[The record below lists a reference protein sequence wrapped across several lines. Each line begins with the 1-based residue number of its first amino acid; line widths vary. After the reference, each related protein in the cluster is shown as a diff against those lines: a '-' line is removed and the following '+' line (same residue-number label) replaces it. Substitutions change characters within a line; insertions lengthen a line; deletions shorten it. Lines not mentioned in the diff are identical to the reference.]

1 MRRKDTVGTNE
12 TADLRQ
18 ERREGNEIDDGQ
30 TAEKNRSQHRS
41 SGERF
46 ENLVQQCGLTVALQ
60 NGILLAVAVIQLI
73 CRQ

>member
-1 MRRKDTVGTNE
+1 MRRQDAVRTDQ

-18 ERREGNEIDDGQ
+18 EGREGNEIDDGE
-30 TAEKNRSQHRS
+30 TAEKDRSQHRS
-41 SGERF
+41 SSERF

-60 NGILLAVAVIQLI
+60 NGILLAVAVIQFI